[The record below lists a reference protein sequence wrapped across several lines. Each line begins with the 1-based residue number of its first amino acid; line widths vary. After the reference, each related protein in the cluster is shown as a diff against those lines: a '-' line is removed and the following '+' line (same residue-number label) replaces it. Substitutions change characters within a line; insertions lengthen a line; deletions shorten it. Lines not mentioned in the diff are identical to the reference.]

1 MEHEEISIL
10 RSEGH
15 NDIEMAIASKERS
28 VLPIEPQLTYSPLC
42 TFSKQESFTVESEER
57 SKSATKL
64 SGLIIFYLIVM
75 AVEVIGGVKANSLAV
90 ITDAAHLLTDVAGF
104 SISLFTVWASGWEA
118 TSHQSFGYG
127 RLEVLGA
134 LLSVQLIWLISGFLI
149 YEAIDR
155 ILHKNAGVNGGLMF
169 AIALFGFI
177 INFIMVVW
185 LGHDHSHHACHDHNH
200 DHTHNHEREDLCATD
215 EGGETK
221 LASSSPA
228 NTKMLNINIQ
238 GAYLHVMADLIQ
250 SVGVM
255 IAGAV
260 IWAKPDWLVVDLI
273 CTLLFSTFVL
283 FTTLPML
290 RDIFLGKPVLSC
302 HVIAEPGASST
313 EILHRIWDYCE
324 RTHRIHNIRHAI
336 DDHIKTDMDGMAVQ
350 ESILD
355 LWASKS
361 LESLRVITEVCLN
374 SKRTGIDEELL
385 RTYRVNELVGYFY
398 SNFKSSVE

>member
-1 MEHEEISIL
+1 MEHEEVCIL
-10 RSEGH
+10 RSEDH

-64 SGLIIFYLIVM
+64 SGLIILYLIVM

-290 RDIFLGKPVLSC
+290 RDIFCILMESTPREISVSRLESGLKCIKGVQDVHNLHVWSLTVGKPVLSC

-324 RTHRIHNIRHAI
+324 RTHRIHNV
-336 DDHIKTDMDGMAVQ
+336 TVQ
-350 ESILD
+350 IE
-355 LWASKS
+355 
-361 LESLRVITEVCLN
+361 
-374 SKRTGIDEELL
+374 
-385 RTYRVNELVGYFY
+385 
-398 SNFKSSVE
+398 

>member
-290 RDIFLGKPVLSC
+290 RDIFCILMESTPREISVSRLESALKCIKGVQDVHNLHVWSLTVGKPVLSC

-324 RTHRIHNIRHAI
+324 RTHRIHNV
-336 DDHIKTDMDGMAVQ
+336 TVQ
-350 ESILD
+350 IE
-355 LWASKS
+355 
-361 LESLRVITEVCLN
+361 
-374 SKRTGIDEELL
+374 
-385 RTYRVNELVGYFY
+385 
-398 SNFKSSVE
+398 

>member
-1 MEHEEISIL
+1 MEQEEVSIL
-10 RSEGH
+10 RSEDH
-15 NDIEMAIASKERS
+15 NDIEMAIASKEKP
-28 VLPIEPQLTYSPLC
+28 VLPVEAQLTYSPVC
-42 TFSKQESFTVESEER
+42 TFSKQENFTVASEER

-75 AVEVIGGVKANSLAV
+75 AVEVVGGVKANSLAV

-104 SISLFTVWASGWEA
+104 SISLFAVWASGWEA

-134 LLSVQLIWLISGFLI
+134 LLSVQLIWMISGFLI
-149 YEAIDR
+149 YEAISR

-177 INFIMVVW
+177 INFVMVVW

-200 DHTHNHEREDLCATD
+200 DRSHGHEREDMRATN
-215 EGGETK
+215 EGEETNK
-221 LASSSPA
+221 LVSSSPA
-228 NTKMLNINIQ
+228 NTKILNINIQ

-255 IAGAV
+255 IAGAI
-260 IWAKPDWLVVDLI
+260 IWAKPEWLVVDLI

-290 RDIFLGKPVLSC
+290 RDIFCILMESTPREISVGRLESGLKCINGVQDVHSLHVWSLTVGKPVLSC
-302 HVIAEPGASST
+302 HVIAEPLASST
-313 EILHRIWDYCE
+313 EILHRIRDYCE
-324 RTHRIHNIRHAI
+324 RTHRIHNV
-336 DDHIKTDMDGMAVQ
+336 TVQ
-350 ESILD
+350 IE
-355 LWASKS
+355 
-361 LESLRVITEVCLN
+361 
-374 SKRTGIDEELL
+374 
-385 RTYRVNELVGYFY
+385 
-398 SNFKSSVE
+398 

>member
-1 MEHEEISIL
+1 MEHEEVSIL
-10 RSEGH
+10 RSEDL

-28 VLPIEPQLTYSPLC
+28 ILPIEPQLTYSPVC
-42 TFSKQESFTVESEER
+42 TFNKQESFTVESEER
-57 SKSATKL
+57 SKSAMKL

-104 SISLFTVWASGWEA
+104 SVSLFTVWATGWEA

-185 LGHDHSHHACHDHNH
+185 LGHDHSHHACHVHNH
-200 DHTHNHEREDLCATD
+200 DHTHNHEREDLCAAD

-221 LASSSPA
+221 LASSSPV
-228 NTKMLNINIQ
+228 NTKILNINIQ

-290 RDIFLGKPVLSC
+290 RDIFCILMESTPREISVSRLESGLKCIKGVQDVHNVHVWSLTVGKPVFSC

-324 RTHRIHNIRHAI
+324 RTHRIHNV
-336 DDHIKTDMDGMAVQ
+336 TVQ
-350 ESILD
+350 IE
-355 LWASKS
+355 
-361 LESLRVITEVCLN
+361 
-374 SKRTGIDEELL
+374 
-385 RTYRVNELVGYFY
+385 
-398 SNFKSSVE
+398 

>member
-1 MEHEEISIL
+1 MEHEEVSIL
-10 RSEGH
+10 RSEDH

-64 SGLIIFYLIVM
+64 SGLIILYLIVM

-290 RDIFLGKPVLSC
+290 RDIFCILMESTPREISVSRLESGLKCIKGVQDVHNLHVWSITAGKLVLSC
-302 HVIAEPGASST
+302 HVMAEPGASSP
-313 EILHRIWDYCE
+313 EILRMIGEYCE
-324 RTHRIHNIRHAI
+324 KMHRIHNITI
-336 DDHIKTDMDGMAVQ
+336 QI
-350 ESILD
+350 E
-355 LWASKS
+355 
-361 LESLRVITEVCLN
+361 
-374 SKRTGIDEELL
+374 
-385 RTYRVNELVGYFY
+385 
-398 SNFKSSVE
+398 

>member
-1 MEHEEISIL
+1 MEHEEVSIL
-10 RSEGH
+10 RSEDR

-28 VLPIEPQLTYSPLC
+28 VLPIEPQLTYSPVC
-42 TFSKQESFTVESEER
+42 TFTKQESFTVESEER
-57 SKSATKL
+57 SKSAMKL

-290 RDIFLGKPVLSC
+290 RDIFCILMESTPREISVSRLESGLKCIKGVQDVHNLHVWSLTVGKPVLSC
-302 HVIAEPGASST
+302 HVIAEPGASSS

-324 RTHRIHNIRHAI
+324 RTHRIHNV
-336 DDHIKTDMDGMAVQ
+336 TVQ
-350 ESILD
+350 IE
-355 LWASKS
+355 
-361 LESLRVITEVCLN
+361 
-374 SKRTGIDEELL
+374 
-385 RTYRVNELVGYFY
+385 
-398 SNFKSSVE
+398 

>member
-1 MEHEEISIL
+1 
-10 RSEGH
+10 
-15 NDIEMAIASKERS
+15 
-28 VLPIEPQLTYSPLC
+28 
-42 TFSKQESFTVESEER
+42 
-57 SKSATKL
+57 
-64 SGLIIFYLIVM
+64 
-75 AVEVIGGVKANSLAV
+75 
-90 ITDAAHLLTDVAGF
+90 
-104 SISLFTVWASGWEA
+104 
-118 TSHQSFGYG
+118 
-127 RLEVLGA
+127 
-134 LLSVQLIWLISGFLI
+134 
-149 YEAIDR
+149 
-155 ILHKNAGVNGGLMF
+155 MF

-290 RDIFLGKPVLSC
+290 RDIFCILMESTPREISVSRLESGLKCIKGVQDVHNLHVWSLTVGKPVLSC

-324 RTHRIHNIRHAI
+324 RTHRIHNV
-336 DDHIKTDMDGMAVQ
+336 TVQ
-350 ESILD
+350 IE
-355 LWASKS
+355 
-361 LESLRVITEVCLN
+361 
-374 SKRTGIDEELL
+374 
-385 RTYRVNELVGYFY
+385 
-398 SNFKSSVE
+398 

>member
-28 VLPIEPQLTYSPLC
+28 VLPIEPQLTYSPIC

-215 EGGETK
+215 EAGETK

-290 RDIFLGKPVLSC
+290 RDIFCILMESTPREISVSRLESGLKCIKGVQDVHNLHVWSLTVGKPVLSC

-324 RTHRIHNIRHAI
+324 RTHRIHNV
-336 DDHIKTDMDGMAVQ
+336 TVQ
-350 ESILD
+350 IE
-355 LWASKS
+355 
-361 LESLRVITEVCLN
+361 
-374 SKRTGIDEELL
+374 
-385 RTYRVNELVGYFY
+385 
-398 SNFKSSVE
+398 

>member
-1 MEHEEISIL
+1 MEHEEVSIL
-10 RSEGH
+10 RSEDH

-64 SGLIIFYLIVM
+64 SGLIILYLIVM

-185 LGHDHSHHACHDHNH
+185 LGHDHSHLACHDHNH

-290 RDIFLGKPVLSC
+290 RDIFCILMESTPREISVSRLESGLKCIKGVQDVHNLHVWSLTVGKPVLSC

-324 RTHRIHNIRHAI
+324 RTHRIHNV
-336 DDHIKTDMDGMAVQ
+336 TVQ
-350 ESILD
+350 IE
-355 LWASKS
+355 
-361 LESLRVITEVCLN
+361 
-374 SKRTGIDEELL
+374 
-385 RTYRVNELVGYFY
+385 
-398 SNFKSSVE
+398 